1 MSNNTQQK
9 KKILV
14 LKTTVTYKKDT
25 VKPKNEILLNIIK
38 VTFYIYK
45 RNVDLSTKLF
55 TLFSVASQSGNQ
67 NKSFNK

>member
-45 RNVDLSTKLF
+45 RNVDLSMK
-55 TLFSVASQSGNQ
+55 
-67 NKSFNK
+67 